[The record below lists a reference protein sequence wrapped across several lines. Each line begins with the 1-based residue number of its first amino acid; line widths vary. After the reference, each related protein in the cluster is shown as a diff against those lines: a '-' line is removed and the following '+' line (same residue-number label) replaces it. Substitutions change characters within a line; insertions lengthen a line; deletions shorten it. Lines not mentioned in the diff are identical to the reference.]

1 MPKNSLFRTYM
12 QESRN
17 KEAEGKKRMTLIT
30 KQVINDVNWKVMM
43 AKNAQ
48 KLPFSNK
55 HARQQKQ
62 RSCEGKKE

>member
-55 HARQQKQ
+55 HAR
-62 RSCEGKKE
+62 